1 MSLFNYSTLNVS
13 LNKQNRSLHITLNRS
28 EYQNS
33 FNFEVLFELES
44 ILAWASNKL
53 EISTILFSGVSS
65 FFSSGISLES
75 IQKNPDRLEKFLT
88 KFRKITSSL
97 HYLPQT
103 TICDIGTGTSNIGCE
118 FALNCDLRISHC
130 LSFMEFNHL
139 KMGLTPSA
147 GGIGLLKSCVGPAR
161 AKNWIFMTKK
171 VFTEELMTSGLALQ
185 TYDSLNRQEVIDTI
199 LTNIDTQAPVSRMQA
214 KMAFFESI
222 RSELESTETYETK
235 ISKANILTFDWVE
248 AQEAHL
254 QKRTPEFMK
263 AKSFKYVLDHSKD
276 LMTE

>member
-1 MSLFNYSTLNVS
+1 MSLFNYSTLNVTLS
-13 LNKQNRSLHITLNRS
+13 KKNRSLHIIFNRS

-33 FNFEVLFELES
+33 FNFEMLFELES

-53 EISTILFSGVSS
+53 EINTILFSGVDG

-88 KFRKITSSL
+88 KFRKVATSL
-97 HYLPQT
+97 YYLPQT
-103 TICDIGTGTSNIGCE
+103 TICDLGTGTSNIGCE
-118 FALNCDLRISHC
+118 FALNCDLRLSHC

-147 GGIGLLKSCVGPAR
+147 GGIGMLKMNVGPSV
-161 AKNWIFMTKK
+161 AKNWIFTTKK
-171 VFTEELMTSGLALQ
+171 VFTEELTNTGLVTQ
-185 TYDSLNRQEVIDTI
+185 SYDSLNREETIEKMLTAIDA
-199 LTNIDTQAPVSRMQA
+199 QSPVSRMQA
-214 KMAFFESI
+214 KMAFFESM
-222 RSELESTETYETK
+222 RTELEACETYETK
-235 ISKANILTFDWVE
+235 ISKANILSFDWVE
-248 AQEAHL
+248 AYQASLE
-254 QKRTPEFMK
+254 KRDPEFMK

>member
-13 LNKQNRSLHITLNRS
+13 LNKQNRSLHISFNRS

-53 EISTILFSGVSS
+53 EISTILFSGTNG

-103 TICDIGTGTSNIGCE
+103 TICDIGTGTCNIGCE
-118 FALNCDLRISHC
+118 FAINCDLRISHC

-147 GGIGLLKSCVGPAR
+147 GGIGLLKANVGPAR
-161 AKNWIFMTKK
+161 AKNWIFMAKK
-171 VFTEELMTSGLALQ
+171 VFADELMNSGLTLQ
-185 TYDSLNRQEVIDTI
+185 SYDSLNREESINTVLMTLDS
-199 LTNIDTQAPVSRMQA
+199 QAPVSRMQA

-222 RSELESTETYETK
+222 HSELTATETYETK

-254 QKRTPEFMK
+254 QKRDPEFMK
-263 AKSFKYVLDHSKD
+263 AKSFKYVLDHSKN

>member
-13 LNKQNRSLHITLNRS
+13 LNKQNRSLHITFNRS
-28 EYQNS
+28 EHQNS
-33 FNFEVLFELES
+33 FNFEVLFEMES

-53 EISTILFSGVSS
+53 EISTILFSGANG

-75 IQKNPDRLEKFLT
+75 IQKNPERLEKFLT

-97 HYLPQT
+97 HHLPQT
-103 TICDIGTGTSNIGCE
+103 IICDIGSGTSNIGCE
-118 FALNCDLRISHC
+118 FAINCDLRINHC

-147 GGIGLLKSCVGPAR
+147 GGIGILKANVGPSK
-161 AKNWIFMTKK
+161 AKSWILMTKK
-171 VFTEELMTSGLALQ
+171 VFTEELTNCGLISQ
-185 TYDSLNRQEVIDTI
+185 TYDSLNRQEVVDSILAAIDS
-199 LTNIDTQAPVSRMQA
+199 QAPVSRMQA

-222 RSELESTETYETK
+222 RSELEAAATYETK
-235 ISKANILTFDWVE
+235 IAKANILTYDWVE
-248 AQEAHL
+248 AQEANV
-254 QKRTPEFMK
+254 QKRSPEFMK